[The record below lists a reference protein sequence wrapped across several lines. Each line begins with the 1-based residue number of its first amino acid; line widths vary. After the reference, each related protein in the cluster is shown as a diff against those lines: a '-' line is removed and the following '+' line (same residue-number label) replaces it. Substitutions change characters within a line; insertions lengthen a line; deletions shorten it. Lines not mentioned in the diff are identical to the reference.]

1 MEDIEILALKEVDEF
16 FKDTHYTGDVSVGIY
31 SLSRKRYQWALF
43 RIDVFCSD
51 SLSIKK
57 VSSWYCREDNFL
69 KYVNAENAPLLYIV
83 TP

>member
-31 SLSRKRYQWALF
+31 SLARKRYQWALF

-51 SLSIKK
+51 SLSRGCLNI
-57 VSSWYCREDNFL
+57 
-69 KYVNAENAPLLYIV
+69 
-83 TP
+83 TG